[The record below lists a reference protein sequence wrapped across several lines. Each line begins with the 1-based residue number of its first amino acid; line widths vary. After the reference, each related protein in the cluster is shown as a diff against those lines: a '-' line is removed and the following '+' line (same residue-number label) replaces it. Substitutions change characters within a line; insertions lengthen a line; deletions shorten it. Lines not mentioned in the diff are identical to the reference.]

1 MASSKRTK
9 KMWWLIVM
17 NNVVENQVMLSDKS
31 RGPERSEMDDQILE
45 RMNVEMGEDEVM
57 LKLDL

>member
-1 MASSKRTK
+1 
-9 KMWWLIVM
+9 MWWLIVM